1 MHDNPKI
8 SVLLPV
14 YNSELYIKEA
24 IDSILNQTFSDF
36 ELIII
41 DDASTD
47 KSVEIIKSY
56 EDYRIHLIKKPKNS
70 GYTNSLNHG
79 LTLAKGKFIARM
91 DSDDFSL
98 PTRFEKQIA
107 FLEANPNVV
116 LCGTAFQHMHNDFYV
131 SVPEQNDQIKV
142 GMLQECKIGHPTVMM
157 QTSFLKKHNLTYNT
171 LMEPAEDYD
180 LWTRMI
186 HLGKFHNLQEPLLK
200 YRVHEN
206 QVSSQ
211 RNLLQT
217 QKALQIKS
225 NLFFN
230 LDKNPSSREVEAYKN
245 ILFVTDNSMVSD
257 FLFFLKLK
265 KKMICSNSDSN
276 YFDKKLFENFLYS
289 KEEGFMKYYF
299 KNRLSYNWNIFA
311 DYIKIFN
318 KTSYKLDINSFFK
331 LFLKCIIFYKVK

>member
-1 MHDNPKI
+1 M
-8 SVLLPV
+8 PV

-47 KSVEIIKSY
+47 KSVEIIQSY
-56 EDYRIHLIKKPKNS
+56 TDSRIQLILKPKNS
-70 GYTNSLNHG
+70 GYTNSLNYG
-79 LTLAKGKFIARM
+79 LTIAKGEYIARM
-91 DSDDFSL
+91 DSDDISL
-98 PTRFEKQIA
+98 PTRFEKQVA
-107 FLEANPNVV
+107 FLEVNSDVV
-116 LCGTAFQHMHNDFYV
+116 LCGTAFKHIHNDFYV

-157 QTSFLKKHNLTYNT
+157 RTSFLKKHQLTYNT

-186 HLGKFHNLQEPLLK
+186 HLGKFHNLQEPLLR

-206 QVSSQ
+206 QVSSK
-211 RNLLQT
+211 RNLLQI

-230 LDKNPSSREVEAYKN
+230 LDKTPSSREVEAYKSV
-245 ILFVTDNSMVSD
+245 LFVSDKSMISD
-257 FLFFLKLK
+257 FLIFLKLK
-265 KKMICSNSDSN
+265 KKMICSNNDSN
-276 YFDKKLFENFLYS
+276 YFDKKLFNNFLS
-289 KEEGFMKYYF
+289 SIEESFMKYYF
-299 KNRLSYNWNIFA
+299 KKRLSYNFKIFA
-311 DYIKIFN
+311 DYVKIFN

-331 LFLKCIIFYKVK
+331 FILKCIIFYKVK